1 MTAHHADASDAAT
14 ATAAGAD
21 TDGVDARLDALR
33 GRLLADPGGVLEAV
47 AAQTGFSLHRV
58 VDCLPAEMRDFA
70 PGTAAEAAMTDIA
83 GWGTVTV
90 LVHSADLVLECKGP
104 LPLGQFGR
112 GFYNLAGGSPIG
124 GHIRLDRCTAVGFV
138 RRPFM
143 GSGDSCA
150 VIFFNGDGEAMFKIF
165 VGRDEKRQLLTDQ
178 VERFT
183 ELRARLRTPGA

>member
-1 MTAHHADASDAAT
+1 MTDAQNAVQDTAAT
-14 ATAAGAD
+14 DTATDTGAD
-21 TDGVDARLDALR
+21 RLTALRARLA
-33 GRLLADPGGVLEAV
+33 AEPGGVLEAV
-47 AAQTGFSLHRV
+47 AAETTLSLRTV
-58 VDCLPAEMRDFA
+58 VDCLPEDFRA
-70 PGTAAEAAMTDIA
+70 FARGAQAEAAMTDIA
-83 GWGTVTV
+83 DWGVVTV

-104 LPLGQFGR
+104 LPRGSFGR

-124 GHIRLDRCTAVGFV
+124 GHIRLDRCAAVGFV

-165 VGRDEKRQLLTDQ
+165 VGRDEARQMLPDQ

-183 ELRARLRTPGA
+183 ALKTRLCAPAA

>member
-1 MTAHHADASDAAT
+1 MTTQHMPATSRDAALT
-14 ATAAGAD
+14 S
-21 TDGVDARLDALR
+21 LR
-33 GRLLADPGGVLEAV
+33 ARLLAEPGGVLEAV
-47 AAQTGFSLHRV
+47 AVETGMGLRAV
-58 VDCLPAEMRDFA
+58 VDCLPATMRSFA
-70 PGTAAEAAMTDIA
+70 PGSAAESAMADIA
-83 GWGTVTV
+83 GWGPITV

-124 GHIRLDRCTAVGFV
+124 GHIRLDRCTELAFV

-165 VGRDEKRQLLTDQ
+165 VGRDEKRQLLADQ
-178 VERFT
+178 VERFLA
-183 ELRARLRTPGA
+183 LRDRLCSPDA

>member
-1 MTAHHADASDAAT
+1 MTAQNTPAASQDAAMES
-14 ATAAGAD
+14 
-21 TDGVDARLDALR
+21 LR
-33 GRLLADPGGVLEAV
+33 ARLLAEPGGVLEAV
-47 AAQTGFSLHRV
+47 AAETGVSLRTV
-58 VDCLPAEMRDFA
+58 VDCLPAAMRGFA
-70 PGTAAEAAMTDIA
+70 PGSAAEAAMTDIA
-83 GWGTVTV
+83 GWGPITF

-124 GHIRLDRCTAVGFV
+124 GHIRLDRCADLAFV

-165 VGRDEKRQLLTDQ
+165 VGRDEKRQLLADQ
-178 VERFT
+178 VDRFLA
-183 ELRARLRTPGA
+183 LRNRLCLPAA